1 MMFRQRVGE
10 YVRMFLVVALVLW
23 AAGFSGAAQERS
35 YMEQFSVDQGLPHT
49 DVFATVQDGDGF
61 IWIGTSSGLCRYDG
75 VEILTY
81 DISNSIL
88 ESSRIASLYLD
99 GDRMLY
105 IGTEAGGLT
114 LYDTANDR
122 FVKTVKVP
130 SNCVN
135 SVFSSDDGRIYICT
149 NDGLS
154 KLERDG
160 DSYNVTSWSFGA
172 VVLTGYSLGGK
183 EVLVGTSKGLAR
195 FSESGGLRVVD
206 DRLSPYCCLCVGSVP
221 AHRLFHRN

>member
-1 MMFRQRVGE
+1 MFRQRVGG

-172 VVLTGYSLGGK
+172 VVLTGYSWAERRCWSERQKGWHVSARAGG
-183 EVLVGTSKGLAR
+183 
-195 FSESGGLRVVD
+195 
-206 DRLSPYCCLCVGSVP
+206 
-221 AHRLFHRN
+221 

>member
-1 MMFRQRVGE
+1 MTGE
-10 YVRMFLVVALVLW
+10 
-23 AAGFSGAAQERS
+23 
-35 YMEQFSVDQGLPHT
+35 
-49 DVFATVQDGDGF
+49 
-61 IWIGTSSGLCRYDG
+61 
-75 VEILTY
+75 
-81 DISNSIL
+81 
-88 ESSRIASLYLD
+88 
-99 GDRMLY
+99 
-105 IGTEAGGLT
+105 
-114 LYDTANDR
+114 
-122 FVKTVKVP
+122 
-130 SNCVN
+130 
-135 SVFSSDDGRIYICT
+135 YICT

-195 FSESGGLRVVD
+195 FSESWGLRVVD